1 MLRPKVQP
9 PRQRISDPVDDRI
22 APARGRQQRARLD
35 RPVLVQGLLDEFE
48 GCLRL
53 GFAERFEEPSVHR
66 PDATRPSRLRPPVL
80 SATYPLALVRSSLR
94 RALAVA
100 QLAGVDPRRLAA
112 SFSGITPYL
121 RDWKEYTR
129 AGGEL
134 RLRDALPALADRH
147 AQSGTA
153 SGEYFHQD
161 LWAARKIFLANPTSH
176 VDVGS
181 RVDGFIAHLLSF
193 RAVTVVDVRPLDS
206 VVNGLTFVQDDGST
220 LTTFDDHSVESL
232 SSLHAVEHFGLGR
245 YGDPVDPSGH
255 LRAIQSFARV
265 CAPGGTVYFSCPI
278 GAQRTYFNG
287 NRVLDPVEVIE
298 RFSPLH
304 LEDFAHVDATGK
316 LRVGSSP
323 FALRSGRAGCGL
335 FEFRRVD

>member
-1 MLRPKVQP
+1 MGSYRRFSQLSSARSMGP
-9 PRQRISDPVDDRI
+9 PAVTQCPNGVG
-22 APARGRQQRARLD
+22 PALCPAIYR
-35 RPVLVQGLLDEFE
+35 
-48 GCLRL
+48 
-53 GFAERFEEPSVHR
+53 
-66 PDATRPSRLRPPVL
+66 
-80 SATYPLALVRSSLR
+80 LALMRSSLR

-100 QLAGVDPRRLAA
+100 QLAGVDPLRLAA
-112 SFSGITPYL
+112 SLSGIRPYL
-121 RDWKEYTR
+121 RDWREYKR
-129 AGGEL
+129 SGGEL
-134 RLRDALPALADRH
+134 RFRDALPALADRH

-161 LWAARKIFLANPTSH
+161 LWAARKIFLANPASH

-181 RVDGFIAHLLSF
+181 RVDGFIGHLLSF

-206 VVNGLTFVQDDGST
+206 VVNSLTFVQDDGSM
-220 LTTFDDHSVESL
+220 LTTFDDQSVESL

-278 GAQRTYFNG
+278 GEQRTYFNG
-287 NRVLDPVEVIE
+287 NRVLDPVEVME

-304 LEDFAHVDATGK
+304 LEDFAHVDAAGA
-316 LRVGSSP
+316 LCVGSSP
-323 FALRSGRAGCGL
+323 LDLRSGQAGCGL
-335 FEFRRVD
+335 FEFRRVADRPGQR